1 MAPSQTAKQRLVS
14 GIRSRWD
21 HPALRL
27 AADWSEKYLRAYRN
41 RNHNLVT
48 NGEAAVL
55 EMLPP
60 DSVRL
65 ALDVGCH
72 AGHWTDQLLNRQPA
86 AKVVGFEP
94 TPDLADRLEAKYAD
108 EARFSLERAALGQVP
123 GLATLYVQGES
134 SVNSLVHNPAADL
147 VDEIEVAVTT
157 GDEFLARVGL
167 DQIDYL
173 KIDVEGHDLQALL
186 GFSKA
191 LKAGA
196 IGVVQFE
203 YNEWNAISHS
213 LLGDFYALLEPLGYT
228 LGRVHPT
235 GLEYVP
241 YSLQIENWVGPAFVA
256 IHESRSELIP
266 LLRG

>member
-1 MAPSQTAKQRLVS
+1 MTAPQTAKQRAVGAL
-14 GIRSRWD
+14 RSRWD
-21 HPALRL
+21 RPAPRL
-27 AADWSEKYLRAYRN
+27 AARWAEKYLRAYRN
-41 RNHNLVT
+41 RNHDLAT
-48 NGEAAVL
+48 NGEAKVL
-55 EMLPP
+55 QLLPP
-60 DSVRL
+60 GSVTV

-72 AGHWTDQLLNRQPA
+72 AGAWADQLLRHHPGA
-86 AKVVGFEP
+86 VVVGFEP
-94 TPDLADRLEAKYAD
+94 TPDLADRLATKYAND
-108 EARFSLERAALGQVP
+108 ARFSLERAALGGAP
-123 GLATLYVQGES
+123 GSATLYVQGES
-134 SVNSLVHNPAADL
+134 SVNSLVRNPAADV
-147 VDEIEVAVTT
+147 VDEIEVDVTT
-157 GDEFLARVGL
+157 GDEFLGRVGL

-203 YNEWNAISHS
+203 YNEWNAISHT

-256 IHESRSELIP
+256 IHESRSELTP

>member
-1 MAPSQTAKQRLVS
+1 M
-14 GIRSRWD
+14 RSHWNN
-21 HPALRL
+21 PALRL
-27 AADWSEKYLRAYRN
+27 GADWSEKYLRAYRN

-55 EMLPP
+55 QMLPA
-60 DSVRL
+60 DSVRV
-65 ALDVGCH
+65 AMDVGCH
-72 AGHWTDQLLNRQPA
+72 AGAWTDHLLNRQQA
-86 AKVVGFEP
+86 ASVIGFEP
-94 TPDLADRLEAKYAD
+94 TPDLAIRLEGKYAD
-108 EARFSLERAALGQVP
+108 EPRFSLERVALGQAP
-123 GLATLYVQGES
+123 GSATLYVQDES
-134 SVNSLVHNPAADL
+134 SVNSLVHNPAADV
-147 VDEIEVAVTT
+147 VDEIEVEVTT
-157 GDEFLARVGL
+157 GDEFLRRVGL

-186 GFSKA
+186 GFSEA
-191 LKAGA
+191 LNAGA

-203 YNEWNAISHS
+203 YNEWNAISHT
-213 LLGDFYALLEPLGYT
+213 LLGDFYSYLEPLGYT

-266 LLRG
+266 LLQG